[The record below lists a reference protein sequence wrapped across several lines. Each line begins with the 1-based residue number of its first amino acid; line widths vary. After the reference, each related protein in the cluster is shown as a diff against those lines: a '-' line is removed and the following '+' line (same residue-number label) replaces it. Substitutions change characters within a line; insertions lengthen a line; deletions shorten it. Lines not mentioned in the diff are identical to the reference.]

1 MSNLIQW
8 PYAKWWSRDWNT
20 IIGCKPCSPACQ
32 NCWAREWAK
41 RFKQS
46 FEPHCSSKQRPPR
59 KGAVFCGGLSDLFG
73 DWMHPNLDGT
83 QMPVTPE
90 DLIFRADSK
99 KATYIWL
106 TKRVT
111 NMALSLAVGG
121 MTICDDEGETHI
133 IKTRDLD
140 LSNHFFGFTAE
151 NQEWYDKRFAELG
164 QRPKW
169 MQWWVS
175 AEPLLGPIDFHFF
188 VRDEV
193 TGEMCIDGRKTPQLV
208 IVGCESGSNRRP
220 CKIEWVES
228 IVDQCRKAGVPVFVK
243 QLDINGVCVTDI
255 NKFPEHLRIRQLPEC
270 WAKSLKED
278 SKCK

>member
-1 MSNLIQW
+1 
-8 PYAKWWSRDWNT
+8 
-20 IIGCKPCSPACQ
+20 
-32 NCWAREWAK
+32 
-41 RFKQS
+41 
-46 FEPHCSSKQRPPR
+46 
-59 KGAVFCGGLSDLFG
+59 
-73 DWMHPNLDGT
+73 MHPNLDGT

-121 MTICDDEGETHI
+121 VTVCDDEGETHI

-151 NQEWYDKRFAELG
+151 NQEWYEKRMSIVNECF
-164 QRPKW
+164 PKW
-169 MQWWVS
+169 ANLWIS
-175 AEPLLGPIDFHFF
+175 AEPLLGPIDFRWDD
-188 VRDEV
+188 V
-193 TGEMCIDGRKTPQLV
+193 V
-208 IVGCESGSNRRP
+208 IKPKVVITGCESGPNRRP

-228 IVDQCRKAGVPVFVK
+228 IVEQCLAANVPVFVK
-243 QLDINGVCVTDI
+243 QICLPNGKFT
-255 NKFPEHLRIRQLPEC
+255 NKIEEFPKHLQIRQVP

-278 SKCK
+278 SNGR